1 MHKIVLFDLD
11 GTLLDTSEGV
21 IDSVRYTV
29 EILGLEKL
37 EEKELLTFIGPPIF
51 NSLQNRY
58 NLTDNEA
65 SVATNIFRNAYKD
78 KFLFEARVYDN
89 VFETLMELKKHGVK
103 IGVATYKREDYA
115 INLLKHYRITDYCDV
130 VHGADFDNKL
140 SKSDIMVLCMNEL
153 GAKGPK
159 DVVLVGDTNHDA
171 MGALNLGTDFIGV
184 TFGFGFKSKD
194 DVNEFPNIG
203 TADSFSDILKCV

>member
-21 IDSVRYTV
+21 IDSVKYTV
-29 EILGLEKL
+29 ETLGLEKL
-37 EEKELLTFIGPPIF
+37 EEKELLKFIGPPIF

-78 KFLFEARVYDN
+78 KFLFEARIYDN
-89 VFETLMELKKHGVK
+89 VFETLMELKKQGVK

-115 INLLKHYRITDYCDV
+115 ISLLKHYRIIDYCDV
-130 VHGADFDNKL
+130 VHGADFGNKL